1 MAIVEPNDIVSFA
14 HHETHLLNEARYGE
28 WLALLSDDFDYR
40 MPQPQVRDDPRIR
53 PYSDRSL
60 LAWESVH
67 SLRLR
72 FERIQSD
79 YAWADRPPSFHR
91 RHLTAVRVSPG
102 AADQEWTVQADELVA
117 RSRVPEGSH
126 VVSALREDVVRAEDG
141 QLRLAR
147 RTVYVDLNRPELA
160 QISLLF

>member
-1 MAIVEPNDIVSFA
+1 VAIVEPNDIVSFA
-14 HHETHLLNEARYGE
+14 HFETHLLNEARYEE

-53 PYSDRSL
+53 PYSDSAL

-91 RHLTAVRVSPG
+91 RHLTAVRVAPG
-102 AADQEWTVQADELVA
+102 PVEQEWTVEADELVA

-126 VVSALREDVVRAEDG
+126 VVSARRDDVVRVEHG

>member
-1 MAIVEPNDIVSFA
+1 VGTFEPDDIVSFA
-14 HHETHLLNEARYGE
+14 RHETQLLNEARYEE

-40 MPQPQVRDDPRIR
+40 MPQPQVRDDPRVR

-91 RHLTAVRVSPG
+91 RHLTAVRVAPG
-102 AADQEWTVQADELVA
+102 HSEFEWTVRADELVA

-126 VVSALREDVVRAEDG
+126 VVSALREDVVRVEDG
-141 QLRLAR
+141 RPRLAR

>member
-1 MAIVEPNDIVSFA
+1 VTVIETDDVMSFVQ
-14 HHETHLLNEARYGE
+14 HETHLLNEARYEE
-28 WLALLSDDFDYR
+28 WLGLLSDDFDYR
-40 MPQPQVRDDPRIR
+40 MPQPQVRDDPRVR

-91 RHLTAVRVSPG
+91 RHLTAVRVAPG
-102 AADQEWTVQADELVA
+102 GAEHEWSVHADELVA
-117 RSRVPEGSH
+117 RSRVPEGTH
-126 VVSALREDVVRAEDG
+126 IVSALREDVVRLQEG

>member
-1 MAIVEPNDIVSFA
+1 MAVIQTDDVLSFVQ
-14 HHETHLLNEARYGE
+14 HETHLLNEARYEE
-28 WLALLSDDFDYR
+28 WLGLLSDDFDYR
-40 MPQPQVRDDPRIR
+40 MPQPQVRDDPRVR

-91 RHLTAVRVSPG
+91 RHLTAVRIAPG
-102 AADQEWTVQADELVA
+102 SAEHEWSVHADELVA

-126 VVSALREDVVRAEDG
+126 VVSALREDVIRLREG